1 MGSKMSLMQVSGLNM
16 RFSGIT
22 AIENLSFE
30 VQEGSITSLIGPNGA
45 GKTSVF
51 NCLTG
56 FYRATAGDIVY
67 DGKSLIGL
75 KPYKITHKGI
85 IRTFQNV
92 RLFKNMTVLEN
103 VMSGAHS
110 VSKQSVLGALLRHPA
125 AKREENDILENAERV
140 LDYVGILD
148 KKNELAK
155 NLSYG
160 NQRRTEW
167 ARALAAKPKLL
178 LLDEPAAGLNREE
191 KDNLASLVRSIRD
204 DLGITVFLIEHDMD
218 LVMHVSEHVIV
229 INFGSKVAEGTP
241 QDVQSDPH
249 VIEAYLGSEDDE
261 EDAHE

>member
-1 MGSKMSLMQVSGLNM
+1 MAMMQINGLTM

-22 AIENLSFE
+22 AIEDLSFD
-30 VQEGSITSLIGPNGA
+30 VQKGSITSLIGPNGA

-56 FYRATAGDIVY
+56 FYKATEGDIIY
-67 DGKSLIGL
+67 EGQSLIGL
-75 KPYKITHKGI
+75 KPYKITHRGI

-110 VSKQSVLGALLRHPA
+110 VSKQSVLGALIRHPTA
-125 AKREENDILENAERV
+125 RREEREILESAEHF
-140 LDYVGILD
+140 LEYVGILD

-160 NQRRTEW
+160 DQRRTEL
-167 ARALAAKPKLL
+167 ARALAAKPNLL

-191 KDNLASLVRSIRD
+191 KSKLASLIHGFRD

-218 LVMHVSEHVIV
+218 LVMHVSERVV
-229 INFGSKVAEGTP
+229 VVNFGSKIAEGTP
-241 QDVQSDPH
+241 QEVQSDPY
-249 VIEAYLGSEDDE
+249 VIEAYLGSEEDE
-261 EDAHE
+261 EATQ

>member
-1 MGSKMSLMQVSGLNM
+1 MKPLMQIADLTM

-22 AIENLSFE
+22 AIESLSFD
-30 VQEGSITSLIGPNGA
+30 VADGSITSLIGPNGA

-51 NCLTG
+51 NCMTG
-56 FYRATAGDIVY
+56 FYKPTDGDILFR
-67 DGKSLIGL
+67 GESLTGL

-110 VSKQSVLGALLRHPA
+110 VSRQSVMGALLRHPA
-125 AKREENDILENAERV
+125 ARREESDIMDYSCYA

-148 KKNELAK
+148 RKNELAK

-160 NQRRTEW
+160 DQRRTEW
-167 ARALAAKPKLL
+167 ARALTAKPRLL

-191 KDNLASLVRSIRD
+191 KHRLAELIRKIRD
-204 DLGITVFLIEHDMD
+204 DLGITVFLIEHDMN
-218 LVMHVSEHVIV
+218 LVMKVSEHVIV
-229 INFGSKVAEGTP
+229 INFGTKIAEGTP
-241 QDVQSDPH
+241 QDVQNNPQ
-249 VIEAYLGSEDDE
+249 VIEAYLGSPEDE
-261 EDAHE
+261 CE